1 MTAVAPEAP
10 ATTYH
15 EHVAAENAAR
25 VLAADAELF
34 ARRAAR
40 HYLAM
45 ARHMDP
51 TERDALRDDLDT
63 VTDLAARLNG
73 IADTHRR
80 AAERIA

>member
-25 VLAADAELF
+25 VLAADAEVF

-51 TERDALRDDLDT
+51 TERDTLRDDLDNI
-63 VTDLAARLNG
+63 TDLATRLTR
-73 IADTHRR
+73 IAESHRR